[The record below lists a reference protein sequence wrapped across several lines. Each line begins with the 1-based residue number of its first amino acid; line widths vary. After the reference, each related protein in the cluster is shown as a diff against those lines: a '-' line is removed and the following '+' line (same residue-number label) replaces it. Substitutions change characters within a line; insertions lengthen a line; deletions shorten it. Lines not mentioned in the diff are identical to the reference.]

1 MKVLINFGGDSYHIV
16 DFVNW
21 EVLQAFRS
29 DDDDQSQQFFFLVFF
44 WKFGLIKIIKITR
57 IVM

>member
-1 MKVLINFGGDSYHIV
+1 MPQKVLNNFGGDSYHIV

-29 DDDDQSQQFFFLVFF
+29 DDDDQSQQIFFFSFF
-44 WKFGLIKIIKITR
+44 LKIWFN
-57 IVM
+57 

>member
-29 DDDDQSQQFFFLVFF
+29 DDDDQSQQFFFFSFF
-44 WKFGLIKIIKITR
+44 LKIWFN
-57 IVM
+57 